1 VRMSRGQHLSS
12 TRRSVVRA
20 ALTVALFALVVFAV
34 DRLVPGA
41 RHRLAHASPGWLAG
55 ALAFELLA
63 CGAYVVLFQAVF
75 SRTPWLVRPRR
86 GAEIALGEIGA
97 FAVTPTGLGGPAVRV
112 WGLRGSGMPWR
123 VIVVRSIS
131 HGVIFNVPYV
141 VAAAV
146 LGVGVSLRLLPG
158 HAPVLTALAPL
169 ALVVCTC
176 LVVAGAAW
184 LARRDSARDESRRRG
199 WVRSAVATIPEG
211 IVDFLV
217 VVRRPRSLLGAI
229 GWWAGD
235 CAALWA
241 AFQAVGGSPA
251 LSVLILAY
259 MLGQLG
265 NTLPLP
271 GGVGGVEPLMLGI
284 FSASGVNLGV
294 AAAAVLC
301 YRAIALGVQGT
312 LGAVGV
318 VSLGAD
324 LRQQRRSST
333 GLSEGAADRTDLATP
348 EAPSLGPRR
357 RPARSADQ
365 PT

>member
-1 VRMSRGQHLSS
+1 MLRGQHLSS
-12 TRRSVVRA
+12 ARRSVVRA
-20 ALTVALFALVVFAV
+20 ALTVALFALVAFAV

-41 RHRLAHASPGWLAG
+41 RHRLAHASSGWLVA
-55 ALAFELLA
+55 ALALELLA

-75 SRTPWLVRPRR
+75 SRAPWLVRPRR

-123 VIVVRSIS
+123 VIIVRSIS
-131 HGVIFNVPYV
+131 HGVVFNIPYV

-169 ALVVCTC
+169 ALVVGTC
-176 LVVAGAAW
+176 LATAGAAW
-184 LARRDSARDESRRRG
+184 FPRRDSAGDESRRRG
-199 WVRSAVATIPEG
+199 WVRSAVATIPDG

-241 AFQAVGGSPA
+241 AFQAVGGRPA

-284 FSASGVNLGV
+284 FSASGVDLGV
-294 AAAAVLC
+294 AAAAVIC
-301 YRAIALGVQGT
+301 YRAIALGAPGA

-318 VSLGAD
+318 VSLGGD
-324 LRQQRRSST
+324 LRQARRSST
-333 GLSEGAADRTDLATP
+333 GLGEGTADAADPAAP
-348 EAPSLGPRR
+348 EAPGVRRPRR
-357 RPARSADQ
+357 AARA
-365 PT
+365 